1 MSKLNGII
9 KTLSKDELEKF
20 VNNEKEVKISPNSRL
35 VALLLLLNLGF
46 LGIHRFY
53 VGKTGTGLL
62 YLFTCG
68 FFGIGFFVDL
78 VKILNGTFTDWNGRP
93 ISVWLNDK

>member
-1 MSKLNGII
+1 MSKLNGVI
-9 KTLSKDELEKF
+9 KTLSKDELENYGKE
-20 VNNEKEVKISPNSRL
+20 EKAVKISPNSRL

-46 LGIHRFY
+46 LGVHRFY

-78 VKILNGTFTDWNGRP
+78 VKILNGTFTDWKDRP
-93 ISVWLNDK
+93 ITFWLNEK